1 MREQKPH
8 WIPNLSSGLIYS
20 YILAIP
26 LSSSFL
32 PSPLIS
38 PLPSSSLS
46 FSFSTS
52 FPHSTRTTAKYN
64 DLKGERRT
72 MMTVSPLWF
81 LSFCQVFLSLCY
93 EMRQVAVFANTFATF
108 VRAWLIVPMAHILL
122 SRFLHASYEVVFLSE
137 AGNYVSEVPT
147 TFK

>member
-1 MREQKPH
+1 MREQKLH

-64 DLKGERRT
+64 DLKGEWRT

-81 LSFCQVFLSLCY
+81 LKLLPVILVLMLWNAASGGICKHFRNLCP
-93 EMRQVAVFANTFATF
+93 F
-108 VRAWLIVPMAHILL
+108 AWLIVPMAHIHFIQV
-122 SRFLHASYEVVFLSE
+122 SIYVQVV
-137 AGNYVSEVPT
+137 
-147 TFK
+147 

>member
-1 MREQKPH
+1 MINKMREQKLH

-46 FSFSTS
+46 FSYSTS

-64 DLKGERRT
+64 DLKGEWRT

-81 LSFCQVFLSLCY
+81 LKLLPGILVLMLWNAASGGICKHLRNLCPRMTYRSHGPHPFIQVSIY
-93 EMRQVAVFANTFATF
+93 VQVV
-108 VRAWLIVPMAHILL
+108 
-122 SRFLHASYEVVFLSE
+122 
-137 AGNYVSEVPT
+137 
-147 TFK
+147 